1 MTCRDC
7 PYFEPSN
14 DPTRPG
20 RGLAGYGYCRNAST
34 AELRARFFPDSISCW
49 LDPQRKPTEQQP

>member
-7 PYFEPSN
+7 PYFAPST

-20 RGLAGYGYCRNAST
+20 SGLAGYGYCRNAST
-34 AELRARFFPDSISCW
+34 AELRARFFPADISCW
-49 LDPQRKPTEQQP
+49 LAPSRKQAEPQP